1 MNRQWSKGL
10 AVITALA
17 LVLAACSPADE
28 GADSTEAP
36 GTTEA
41 PVTTEAP
48 GTTEAMD
55 ETTTSEAMAGVSC
68 DEPVKV
74 GLVTDQTGDLAI
86 YGSMMDLSVPLGFEY
101 ATGAPGEDG
110 VYMLDDCPIE
120 LLVRDD
126 QSDAEVTGT
135 VARELV
141 EVDGV
146 DMLIGT
152 VSSGATATLQEV
164 AADTQTPLIVAPAAS
179 ADITGAFFNEYTFRT
194 SRQSY
199 QDAMTLCAFFAD
211 QYDTF
216 VAIAQDY
223 TFGQAGTN
231 ALTDA
236 CTQEGGE
243 FVQDAILVPL
253 DVTEFVPFMEQVLN
267 SGAEAWVLTWAG
279 ATFIPLFQAAADT
292 GVLDEMALGAQFID
306 NGTQPVV
313 YGNAIGET
321 GAILY
326 HYTLPDNPI
335 NDWLVEKAAETA
347 VGYPDLFWA
356 DGMNAAI
363 AVVEAL
369 RATGG
374 DASSDALLGV
384 LEGLEFEGPK
394 GTIYLRPEDHVAIQ
408 DMYVVTLDNVD
419 DPEFEYYTLQE
430 TVRPEPPC
438 LLPEDLVDRCGDLPV
453 GSLGG

>member
-1 MNRQWSKGL
+1 MKRKWSKSL
-10 AVITALA
+10 AVITVLALA
-17 LVLAACSPADE
+17 LAACSPSDE
-28 GADSTEAP
+28 GGD
-36 GTTEA
+36 TTEA
-41 PVTTEAP
+41 PATTEATA
-48 GTTEAMD
+48 TTEAMT
-55 ETTTSEAMAGVSC
+55 ETTEAMTETTEAMAAVSC

-74 GLVTDQTGDLAI
+74 GMVTDETGSLAV

-120 LLVRDD
+120 LIVKDD
-126 QSDAEVTGT
+126 QSDPEVTGT

-141 EVDGV
+141 EVEGV
-146 DMLIGT
+146 DILIGT

-164 AADTQTPLIVAPAAS
+164 AADTETPLIVAPAAS
-179 ADITGAFFNEYTFRT
+179 SDITGAFFNEYTFRT

-199 QDAMTLCAFFAD
+199 QDAMTLCAFFAK
-211 QYDTF
+211 QHDTF

-223 TFGQAGTN
+223 TFGQAGAA

-236 CTQEGGE
+236 CTNEGAT
-243 FVQDAILVPL
+243 FVQDPILVPL
-253 DVTEFVPFMEQVLN
+253 DVTEFTPYMEQVLD

-279 ATFIPLFQAAADT
+279 ATFIQLFQAAADT

-306 NGTQPVV
+306 NNTQPVV
-313 YGNAIGET
+313 YGNAVGQT

-335 NDWLVEKAAETA
+335 NDWLVDKAAETDA
-347 VGYPDLFWA
+347 GYPDLFWA

-369 RATGG
+369 KATGG
-374 DASSDALLGV
+374 DASADALLGV
-384 LEGLEFEGPK
+384 LEGLQFDGPK
-394 GTIYLRPEDHVAIQ
+394 GTIYFRPEDHVAIQ

-419 DPEFEYYTLQE
+419 DPEFKYYTLQE

-438 LLPEDLVDRCGDLPV
+438 QLPDAMVDRCGDLPV
-453 GSLGG
+453 GTLGG